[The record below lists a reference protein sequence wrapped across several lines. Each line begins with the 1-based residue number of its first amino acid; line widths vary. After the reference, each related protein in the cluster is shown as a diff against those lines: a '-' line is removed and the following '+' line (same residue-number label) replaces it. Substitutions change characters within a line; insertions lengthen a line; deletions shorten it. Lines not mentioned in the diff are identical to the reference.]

1 MTEDPRPLMVTIRC
15 IAYNHERF
23 IRQCLEGFVMQKTN
37 FRFEAIVHDDASTD
51 GTATIIR
58 EYAEKYPNI
67 IKPILQT
74 ENQYSQGKK
83 IGAIMEHL
91 FPQGKYIAECEGDDY
106 WTDPEKL
113 QRQVD
118 FLEAHPDYSTVCN
131 RTKLYSEYRQQY
143 IGENCC
149 YDKSQTIDVRDI
161 ILKGGLFIS
170 TCSLLYRKSIL
181 PTTLPG
187 YWERCHVGDYP
198 LQIHAAMQGKVYYF
212 HDAMSVYRVENT
224 ASWVG
229 RRESIS
235 IDKLIATV
243 KSEVQMLKGFAMA
256 NPAYKSIFLQRIR
269 IFINTQYPY
278 KTASEDDLKKYIE
291 AFQEDICQYDVLS
304 KMDLWM
310 RSSRFYL
317 LRALR
322 PYKFMHLLQKLHLI
336 Y

>member
-1 MTEDPRPLMVTIRC
+1 
-15 IAYNHERF
+15 
-23 IRQCLEGFVMQKTN
+23 MQKTN

-83 IGAIMEHL
+83 IGAIMEQL

-198 LQIHAAMQGKVYYF
+198 LQIHAAMQGKVYY
-212 HDAMSVYRVENT
+212 ASLSVF
-224 ASWVG
+224 
-229 RRESIS
+229 
-235 IDKLIATV
+235 IDLV
-243 KSEVQMLKGFAMA
+243 YL
-256 NPAYKSIFLQRIR
+256 
-269 IFINTQYPY
+269 
-278 KTASEDDLKKYIE
+278 
-291 AFQEDICQYDVLS
+291 DVLLYGFRANERLLINACLS
-304 KMDLWM
+304 CKIYEIYVD
-310 RSSRFYL
+310 SSYL
-317 LRALR
+317 I
-322 PYKFMHLLQKLHLI
+322 FSGFEVI
-336 Y
+336 